1 MREKIIDII
10 YEQFAL
16 FSQNT
21 NAACTKGCST
31 CCTQNVT
38 VTATE
43 AEKIFKFAV
52 AQGKEEWFSDIL
64 ATKRDSVKPPMTTND
79 FARACLEGREVDP
92 GENDNFSEP
101 CLFLE
106 DGICQIYDARPFSCR
121 AFISRTQCTANSPA
135 LVSDNYAATI
145 TALNQVIEHVGQKE
159 HWGNLFDV
167 LIAISDISA
176 YKECAQKNTV
186 QDLLEARGK
195 TLTAQPL
202 AGFLLTEENLTEAQ
216 DILESIFSATIDGK
230 TVENILNGK

>member
-10 YEQFAL
+10 YEQFSL
-16 FSQNT
+16 FSQNINT
-21 NAACTKGCST
+21 ACAKGCST

-43 AEKIFKFAV
+43 AEKIFKYAI
-52 AQGKEEWFSDIL
+52 AQKKEGWLAEIL
-64 ATKRDSVKPPMTTND
+64 ATKRTSVKPTMTTND
-79 FARACLEGREVDP
+79 FAAACLEGREVDP
-92 GENDNFSEP
+92 GQASDFSEP

-106 DGICQIYDARPFSCR
+106 NGVCQIYDVRPFACR
-121 AFISRTQCTANSPA
+121 TFISRTQCSTNTPA
-135 LVSDNYAATI
+135 LVSDNYAATV
-145 TALNQVIEHVGQKE
+145 TALSQLVEHVGQKE

-216 DILESIFSATIDGK
+216 DVLESIFSATIDGK

>member
-1 MREKIIDII
+1 MREKIVNII
-10 YEQFAL
+10 YEQFTL
-16 FSQNT
+16 FSEKYT
-21 NAACTKGCST
+21 TVCAKGCST

-52 AQGKEEWFSDIL
+52 EQGKEEWLSNIL
-64 ATKRDSVKPPMTTND
+64 ATKRSSTKPLMTTND
-79 FARACLEGREVDP
+79 FAKACLEGREV
-92 GENDNFSEP
+92 EVEQADNFAP

-106 DGICQIYDARPFSCR
+106 NGACQIYDVRPFSCR
-121 AFISRTQCTANSPA
+121 AFISQTPCSSTSPA
-135 LVSDNYAATI
+135 LVSDNYAATV
-145 TALNQVIEHVGQKE
+145 TALQQVLEHVGQKE

-167 LIAISDISA
+167 LVAISDISA

-202 AGFLLTEENLTEAQ
+202 AGFLLTEENLTEAEH
-216 DILESIFSATIDGK
+216 ILESIFAATIDGK
-230 TVENILNGK
+230 TIEDILNGK